1 MFEYFYN
8 EILRRT
14 IIGFGTLFNS
24 IEVQQENSVLRIPL
38 AYGPTQKFLA
48 RIEQSPDLNKPT
60 AITLPRMSF
69 EFTGLTYDPSRK
81 VTTTQTF
88 IAKDKDDGTESRK
101 SFMPVPYNMQF
112 ELSIFTKL
120 NDDALQIVEQILPYF
135 QPAYNLT
142 IELVDQIKEKRDVP
156 IVLESVTM
164 QDDYEGDFSTRRVLY
179 YTLRFTA
186 KTYLF
191 GPTSTAS
198 RDIIKRSTV
207 SYLTG
212 SDTTNATRELT
223 YSATARALKS
233 YTNNVVTTLAQDIT
247 ATTKTFEVADATGI
261 KADKY
266 IFIGDEELFVRS
278 KTDNKITVDRGR
290 DNTKAEKHVS
300 GADVKGIDYTTTTLP
315 SVGTIGVDSALIED
329 GDNFGFDGGYLW
341 KVAANSK
348 I

>member
-88 IAKDKDDGTESRK
+88 IAKNKDDGTESKK

-233 YTNNVVTTLAQDIT
+233 YTNNVITTLAQDIT

-266 IFIGDEELFVRS
+266 ILIGDEELFVRS